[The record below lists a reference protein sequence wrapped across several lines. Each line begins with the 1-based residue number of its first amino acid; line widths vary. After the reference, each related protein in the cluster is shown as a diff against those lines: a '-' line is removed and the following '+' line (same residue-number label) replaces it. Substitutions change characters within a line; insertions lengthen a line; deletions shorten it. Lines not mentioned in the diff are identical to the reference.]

1 MRKQATVTHS
11 LWIALVGISI
21 WAAISGTWNIL
32 FPTVLAL
39 LLSLGPIIFERKT
52 DVKLPTFFVAAIVI
66 FTFSSLF
73 LGEVGDFYYH
83 FWWWDMVLHGGSG
96 VAFGMIGTI
105 LVFLLLRGD
114 KLNASP
120 FLVSIFAFSFA
131 VSIGVIW
138 EIFEFGMDQTFGM
151 NMQKSGLMDTMKDLI
166 VDCIGAFIGAFSGYA
181 YLKGSR
187 NGLFTKRLAEF
198 IKLNKSLFGK

>member
-1 MRKQATVTHS
+1 MKTQAKITQA
-11 LWIALVGISI
+11 LWISLLGVSI
-21 WAAISGTWNIL
+21 WAALSGTWNIL
-32 FPTVLAL
+32 FPTVLTL
-39 LLSLGPIIFERKT
+39 ILSLSPILFERKT
-52 DVKLPTFFVAAIVI
+52 NVRFPNAFVAAVVI

-83 FWWWDMVLHGGSG
+83 FWWWDMVLHAGSG

-120 FLVSIFAFSFA
+120 FLVSVFAFSFA
-131 VSIGVIW
+131 VSIGAIW
-138 EIFEFGMDQTFGM
+138 EIFEFTMDQLFGM

-166 VDCIGAFIGAFSGYA
+166 VDCIGAFIGALSGYA
-181 YLKGSR
+181 YLKGQKS
-187 NGLFTKRLAEF
+187 GFFTKIIAEF
-198 IKLNKSLFGK
+198 MKLNKNLFGK